1 MTRDEVLTKIK
12 DARRAIEEFKRD
24 RMDLATSTA
33 DMEKVQ
39 QIRKASIEFISEANT
54 IGAAGNACP
63 RCGGS
68 GRA

>member
-1 MTRDEVLTKIK
+1 MTRDEVLAKIK
-12 DARRAIEEFKRD
+12 EAQRAIEEFKRD
-24 RMDLATSTA
+24 GMDSTTSLTEAT
-33 DMEKVQ
+33 KVQ
-39 QIRKASIEFISEANT
+39 QIRKASADFITEANA